1 VNSDKLL
8 HFKTDTK
15 HRKDWFTGISFSHP
29 AKMSLPLQ
37 LWIIENYTKAG
48 ETILDPM
55 SGSGTVLVAC
65 SMGRNVI
72 AVELEQKFV
81 DMMNKNWEKIRQRG
95 AQLGYEVGWCKIIQG
110 DARQLEAILCNVKQ
124 SDIVMAT
131 IAELIDPELLAK
143 LEELKAELERIENDA
158 KKENKPNTEKLLR

>member
-1 VNSDKLL
+1 
-8 HFKTDTK
+8 
-15 HRKDWFTGISFSHP
+15 
-29 AKMSLPLQ
+29 MSVPLQ
-37 LWIIENYTKAG
+37 LWIIENFSNPG
-48 ETILDPM
+48 DILLDPM
-55 SGSGTVLVAC
+55 AGSGTLMVCASL
-65 SMGRNVI
+65 GRNCI
-72 AVELEQKFV
+72 LAELENKFCK
-81 DMMNKNWEKIRQRG
+81 MMEGNWEKVKQRG
-95 AQLGYEVGWCKIIQG
+95 AQLGYEMGWCKIIQG